1 MPVLRS
7 LSNCASSPRGE
18 EVPQQDGR
26 GRFADAGNNFG
37 PMMTGRLGEHSRA
50 VIDTSPFGIGRRIDE
65 ADEAG
70 LCDGAGTH
78 GAGFKRDVDLGA
90 LQTVSTKHCTGHANR
105 DDFRMGC
112 RVEVAASAVCP
123 FADDLSAGNNDCP
136 DRDLSGISCLSGKG
150 QRAAHWLGKGEA
162 HRRDLGSARLTRQAF
177 ADMRA
182 AFPSNTQISG
192 LRAMARVCELTG
204 KGRQVGH
211 NVSHANN
218 KTKRTFLPNLQ
229 NVTLLSDTLGE
240 GVKLRVSTHGL
251 RTVEHVGGLDNWLAK
266 ASDDLLSLKVQ
277 RLKRKIAKA
286 KTATQAAA

>member
-1 MPVLRS
+1 
-7 LSNCASSPRGE
+7 
-18 EVPQQDGR
+18 
-26 GRFADAGNNFG
+26 
-37 PMMTGRLGEHSRA
+37 
-50 VIDTSPFGIGRRIDE
+50 
-65 ADEAG
+65 
-70 LCDGAGTH
+70 
-78 GAGFKRDVDLGA
+78 
-90 LQTVSTKHCTGHANR
+90 
-105 DDFRMGC
+105 
-112 RVEVAASAVCP
+112 
-123 FADDLSAGNNDCP
+123 
-136 DRDLSGISCLSGKG
+136 
-150 QRAAHWLGKGEA
+150 
-162 HRRDLGSARLTRQAF
+162 LTRQAF

-182 AFPSNTQISG
+182 AFPNNTQISG

-286 KTATQAAA
+286 KTATPAAA